1 MSNAKWANNELQFA
15 RLIAEI
21 EAAGGFTEQ
30 LVQDLCVSMDLEKN
44 QVTALIDRAQKHWD
58 EAKNMPTVEELHAEG
73 DMTDKYPAGRN
84 NEDEEQIWEW
94 KDRTFSVYISS
105 GEGEVPPGAV
115 VSEIFDNE
123 DENED

>member
-30 LVQDLCVSMDLEKN
+30 LVQDLCTSMDLEKN
-44 QVTALIDRAQKHWD
+44 QITELIDRAQSHWD
-58 EAKNMPTVEELHAEG
+58 EAKDMPTTEELYAEG
-73 DMTDKYPAGRN
+73 VFIENRPAGRN
-84 NEDEEQIWEW
+84 NKDEESIYELN
-94 KDRTFSVYISS
+94 DRRFSIYISN

-115 VSEIFDNE
+115 VSEIIEE
-123 DENED
+123 DED

>member
-30 LVQDLCVSMDLEKN
+30 LVQDLCASMDLEKD
-44 QVTALIDRAQKHWD
+44 QVTELIDRAQKHWD
-58 EAKNMPTVEELHAEG
+58 EAKNLPTTEELYAEG
-73 DMTDKYPAGRN
+73 SFIERRPAGRN
-84 NEDEEQIWEW
+84 NEDEENIYEW
-94 KDRTFSVYISS
+94 RDRRFSVYVSN

-115 VSEIFDNE
+115 VSEIFDE
-123 DENED
+123 D